1 MKASGSFSAFVP
13 RLLLDEITHS
23 CFCFCSRLTGGVGA
37 TRHVTLGIM
46 VSCDIAKTDQW

>member
-1 MKASGSFSAFVP
+1 MKSHTAASAFVVD
-13 RLLLDEITHS
+13 LW
-23 CFCFCSRLTGGVGA
+23 GVGA